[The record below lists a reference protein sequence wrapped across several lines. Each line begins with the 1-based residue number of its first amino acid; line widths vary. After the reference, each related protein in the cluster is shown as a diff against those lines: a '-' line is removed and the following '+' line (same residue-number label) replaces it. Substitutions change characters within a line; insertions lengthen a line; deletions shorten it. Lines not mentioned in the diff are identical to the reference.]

1 MTNEIL
7 ECIKSRRSI
16 KKYKSTPVPEEALAA
31 ILEAGTYAP
40 TGKNMQT
47 PVILA
52 VTDKAMRDR
61 LSRLYADILGTAA
74 DPFYG
79 APCVLVVLADRSVLP
94 TTYIN
99 DGSLVMGNM
108 LLAAHSLGLGGCWV
122 HRAKEMFE
130 CEEGKAIL
138 RELGIEGDLVGIGNC
153 IIGYADGEYPTTRP
167 RKENYVYR
175 VK

>member
-1 MTNEIL
+1 MTNEVL

-16 KKYKSTPVPEEALAA
+16 KKYRSTPVPEEALEA

-52 VTDKAMRDR
+52 VTSKAMRDR
-61 LSRLYADILGTAA
+61 LSRLNADILGTAA

-99 DGSLVMGNM
+99 DGSLVIGNM

-122 HRAKEMFE
+122 HRAREMFE

-153 IIGYADGEYPTTRP
+153 IIGYADGEYPVTRP
-167 RKENYVYR
+167 RKDNYVYR